1 MLQIHLRN
9 EKVGIKMNKLSNKL
23 KSQAEEYKKIA
34 DAIGVEDSKS
44 TTIKHVIFWLV
55 IIVIAV
61 AVYYLW
67 HKLN

>member
-1 MLQIHLRN
+1 
-9 EKVGIKMNKLSNKL
+9 MNKLSNKL